1 MPLVGSAVMF
11 PLVPFLLAIAFFWAA
26 VAKASRPSAW
36 RSALLGYRLPDGIVT
51 PALVFVPVVE
61 LVTGLLLAAGGV
73 GSKAGAAL
81 SVALLAAFS
90 LAVLRARRLQGDRL
104 PCGCFGGAGTRDY
117 RLMLVRN
124 AFLGAVAAL
133 VLLVPRVARFELE
146 APRGSQLVPALLV
159 AVGVAL
165 IGWLAVSLSRGL
177 GR

>member
-1 MPLVGSAVMF
+1 MF
-11 PLVPFLLAIAFFWAA
+11 PLVPSLLAVAFFWAA

-36 RSALLGYRLPDGIVT
+36 RTALLGYRLPDGIVA
-51 PALVFVPVVE
+51 PALVLVPVFEILTAV
-61 LVTGLLLAAGGV
+61 LLSGG
-73 GSKAGAAL
+73 GTATRAGAAL

-90 LAVLRARRLQGDRL
+90 LAVLRARRLRGDRL
-104 PCGCFGGAGTRDY
+104 PCGCFGGTGSRDY

-133 VLLVPRVARFELE
+133 VLLVPRVARYELE
-146 APRGSQLVPALLV
+146 APPASQLVPALLV

-165 IGWLAVSLSRGL
+165 LGWLAVSVTRGF